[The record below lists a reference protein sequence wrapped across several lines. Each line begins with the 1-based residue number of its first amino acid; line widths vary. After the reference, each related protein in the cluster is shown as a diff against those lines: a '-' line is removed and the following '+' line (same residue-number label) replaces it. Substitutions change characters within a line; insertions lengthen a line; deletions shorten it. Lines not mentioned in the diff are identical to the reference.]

1 MDVEDAVLSITSQHH
16 ATRQHQTRATAQ
28 WLVSDRTVIDLHKKE
43 RLTLY
48 SSTFQIEN
56 YLKTSAHKRWQ
67 LFFCL
72 TDKFVA

>member
-1 MDVEDAVLSITSQHH
+1 MLKMRCLPSHHSTMPPGSIKRVPLRSGCSVTGQYNN
-16 ATRQHQTRATAQ
+16 
-28 WLVSDRTVIDLHKKE
+28 LHKKE

-67 LFFCL
+67 LFFL
-72 TDKFVA
+72 FN